1 MATARYHKVKIGE
14 HELNAETLMLGYGYD
29 PSLSEGSVKPPVFL
43 TSTFVFQTAEQGR
56 DFFVGWLH
64 RVVWDRGRDV
74 VMVVYLHEALDRK
87 LAAGSVLQRADIE
100 QAAIEGAV
108 QRACAPN

>member
-1 MATARYHKVKIGE
+1 MVTARYHKVKIGE

-56 DFFVGWLH
+56 DFFDYLA
-64 RVVWDRGRDV
+64 GR
-74 VMVVYLHEALDRK
+74 
-87 LAAGSVLQRADIE
+87 RAPP
-100 QAAIEGAV
+100 IEGFSERKPKLQSNAALRLLLGSRLRV
-108 QRACAPN
+108 RGIFPFGRGSSL

>member
-43 TSTFVFQTAEQGR
+43 TSTFVFQTAEQVAIFSTIWLDAARLRSKGKPASFILASITR
-56 DFFVGWLH
+56 TWKSSRIGSRSTKKPQAGWCLPPAW
-64 RVVWDRGRDV
+64 RPSS
-74 VMVVYLHEALDRK
+74 L
-87 LAAGSVLQRADIE
+87 
-100 QAAIEGAV
+100 
-108 QRACAPN
+108 